1 MRAHLD
7 PLAARPNCLST
18 PWHARR
24 RAQEPAR
31 PLAAALALCAV
42 VAAALAAP
50 AAQASDGRVQWSVQ
64 IGLPVPVLPVPV
76 PLPLRV
82 ETRPV
87 QVHGPAYPAPIYPPP
102 AWRDR
107 DRDGVPDWR
116 DGYDN
121 RRPPPHSHHH
131 RPGWR
136 VDRDRDGV
144 PDWRDGYDNRRDW
157 RPLAP
162 GWHHR
167 WPDRGPDRG
176 PDRDHDGRPDWRE
189 RPGR

>member
-7 PLAARPNCLST
+7 SAAHRSPGLPTRSST
-18 PWHARR
+18 GLTGRSLP
-24 RAQEPAR
+24 
-31 PLAAALALCAV
+31 AALALGALL
-42 VAAALAAP
+42 AAGLAAAP
-50 AAQASDGRVQWSVQ
+50 ARAHTSDGRVQWSVQ

-82 ETRPV
+82 ETRPAPV
-87 QVHGPAYPAPIYPPP
+87 YGPAYPHAVYPPP

-116 DGYDN
+116 DPYDN
-121 RRPPPHSHHH
+121 RRPHVH

-136 VDRDRDGV
+136 VDRDRDGI
-144 PDWRDGYDNRRDW
+144 PDWRDGYDNRRDA
-157 RPLAP
+157 RPLPPP
-162 GWHHR
+162 GWHPR
-167 WPDRGPDRG
+167 
-176 PDRDHDGRPDWRE
+176 DRDHDGRPDWRE